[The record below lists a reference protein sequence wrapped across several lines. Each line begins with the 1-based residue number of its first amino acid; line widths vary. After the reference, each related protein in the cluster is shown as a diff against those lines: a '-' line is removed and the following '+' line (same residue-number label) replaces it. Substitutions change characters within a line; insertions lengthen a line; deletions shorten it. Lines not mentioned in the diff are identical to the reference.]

1 MTLIFMKKLLF
12 LCLIFISLTSHAI
25 DSNKLINLND
35 LKILFEFQKNDWNEN
50 VLFLIKKNS
59 FSIVDNDSDTFY
71 LKSIFNDGQIITM
84 PIFSNNSV
92 EKIKFE
98 YIFFDYNNENFKI
111 INDHFKTFKN
121 FCFKY
126 FQNDKSIKVD
136 ISKCN

>member
-1 MTLIFMKKLLF
+1 MKKLLF
-12 LCLIFISLTSHAI
+12 LCLIFISLNTHAI
-25 DSNKLINLND
+25 DSNQLINLND
-35 LKILFEFQKNDWNEN
+35 LKILFEFQKKDWNEN

-59 FSIVDNDSDTFY
+59 FSAVDNDSDTFY

-98 YIFFDYNNENFKI
+98 YIFFDHKKKNLKI
-111 INDHFKTFKN
+111 IKDHFNSFKN
-121 FCFKY
+121 YCFEHLY
-126 FQNDKSIKVD
+126 NDKSIQAV